1 MSLWQQFTQAAAA
14 LGGSVGDFTSMDLNA
29 LNNQW
34 AAAQNA
40 QMQPM
45 LDNIVQQNMA
55 NPQVQQAYHQH
66 RMQGGPLS
74 LEQFAYQWA
83 ATGGFSAPGMAAY
96 RQSEQINQSKEQAAW
111 QGVQQAEQQ
120 RGAAQSQMAAHYSHN
135 QQVAGQNLMGQATY
149 ATPVGPQVLPYNL
162 APGLYQTPQGNYV
175 VDAQRNY
182 WFVDAWGYHHPI
194 QPQAG
199 YPFC

>member
-1 MSLWQQFTQAAAA
+1 M
-14 LGGSVGDFTSMDLNA
+14 GDFTSMDLNA

-45 LDNIVQQNMA
+45 LNNIVQQNMN

-66 RMQGGPLS
+66 RMQGGQLS
-74 LEQFAYQWA
+74 PEQFAYEWA
-83 ATGGFSAPGMAAY
+83 ATAGFSPPGVAAY
-96 RQSEQINQSKEQAAW
+96 RQSEQSNQSKEQAAW
-111 QGVQQAEQQ
+111 QGVQEAEQQ
-120 RGAAQSQMAAHYSHN
+120 RGAAQSEMAAHYNYN
-135 QQVAGQNLMGQATY
+135 QQVAGQNLRSQATY

-162 APGLYQTPQGNYV
+162 APGDYHTPQGKYF

-182 WFVDAWGYHHPI
+182 WFVDAWGYQHPI
-194 QPQAG
+194 QQQG
-199 YPFC
+199 GFPFH